1 MNTVEQSGMKR
12 RTFLGGATAAG
23 ISGIL
28 LSKGWVDAASFFGPD
43 GVDIEGLQR
52 AGYDVRHT
60 ICAQC
65 GAACGLTG
73 LVKTN
78 APPSEKNFLVFGN
91 QNAEHPQRGMCGR
104 GATAPST
111 WNSPLRLKKPL
122 KRVGPRGSGEFQE
135 ISWEQALDEVAE
147 RMKAVIDEHGP
158 RAMAFTWHNFQ
169 DEFNWLT
176 MGLNTP
182 NSIGQASSCNTDGVV
197 ARRWMMGS
205 AFQHH
210 AVIDPDYDN
219 CRFVLMPGRTLNAP
233 IGAQFRLA
241 KAKDRGATVA
251 FLNPA
256 HPDTAYGGGEWIS
269 CVPGTDAA
277 FMLGVARVLVDE
289 NRYDENFVRRYT
301 NLPCLIKA
309 DGQPL
314 TEADFEEEGNE
325 NQFKVF
331 NGESVVNHDLEGLV
345 PELDYS
351 GSVTLKDGSEAEVS
365 TAWNLFVQHLSDY
378 SVQRVSRITGV
389 PAATI
394 VRMARTL
401 HTQNGVVEDTWY
413 NTRNGNDA
421 DAIMALMTVNGLLG
435 NFDKPGGMC
444 FRITGHG
451 LPGVLSRDGE
461 GTIRTRLGHELALPP
476 AGRRIDQE
484 MFPETNGTFHAVVRS
499 VLDDGAPYQIKALF
513 NIDAT
518 LFHRDTNTRRIEEM
532 LRKLDLV
539 VTTDILHQEICDWS
553 DYVLPSDMFLER
565 RHLRGVGWTFKPS
578 VVLQQAV
585 TAPPAGAEVRN
596 MQWIALELLRRI
608 YPERALALGYEE
620 RFHDPKVFEDEF
632 LTAIENRR
640 IEGLARHWERDPAQV
655 KEELLREGFVTFRG
669 IEYGN
674 VPYKRPFGS
683 PSGKLEI
690 YAFHPVRRGYREH
703 GFARHSDPNAYTLPV
718 GGREFYLVN
727 GKSPSGSSGAAG
739 LAFSTQY
746 LADNSVWINPAD
758 AARLLI
764 EDGARVELE
773 GIDTGWVA
781 TTRVMVTARVH
792 PGTLFTYSYVGGNRQ
807 KILQRT
813 KGFERLAEGIN
824 PHWFATDHIEPSTGS
839 AFNNASVR
847 IRRVV

>member
-1 MNTVEQSGMKR
+1 MKAVERTGMKR

-23 ISGIL
+23 IGAVL
-28 LSKGWVDAASFFGPD
+28 VNQGWVDAANFFGSD

-65 GAACGLTG
+65 GAGCGLTG

-78 APPSEKNFLVFGN
+78 APPSDKNFVVFGN
-91 QNAEHPQRGMCGR
+91 QNPEHPQRGMCGR

-122 KRVGPRGSGEFQE
+122 KLVGPRGSGEFVE

-147 RMKAVIDEHGP
+147 RMKTIIDEDGV
-158 RAMAFTWHNFQ
+158 RALCFPWHNFRN
-169 DEFNWLT
+169 EFDWLA
-176 MGLNTP
+176 MGINAP
-182 NSIGQASSCNTDGVV
+182 NVIGQASSCNTAGVV

-210 AVIDPDYDN
+210 AFIDPDYDN
-219 CRFVLMPGRTLNAP
+219 CRFVLLPGRTLNAP

-241 KAKDRGATVA
+241 KAKERGATVA

-277 FMLGVARVLVDE
+277 FMLGLAKVLVDE
-289 NRYDENFVRRYT
+289 NRYNEDFIRRYT
-301 NLPCLIKA
+301 NLPYLIKA

-314 TEADFEEEGNE
+314 TQADFEEEGDE
-325 NQFKVF
+325 NRFKVF
-331 NGESVVNHDLEGLV
+331 NGEAIVDHDVEGLV
-345 PELDYS
+345 PELS
-351 GSVTLKDGSEAEVS
+351 HSATVTLKDGSEVEVS
-365 TAWNLFVQHLSDY
+365 SAWNLMLSHLEQY
-378 SVQRVSRITGV
+378 SVQRVARITGT

-394 VRMARTL
+394 VRIARTL
-401 HTQNGVVEDTWY
+401 HTMDGVVEDTWY
-413 NTRNGNDA
+413 NTRNGNDS
-421 DAIMALMTVNGLLG
+421 DAIMALMMVNGLLG

-444 FRITGHG
+444 FRPGHG
-451 LPGVLSRDGE
+451 VPGYLSRDPD
-461 GTIRTRLGHELALPP
+461 GTIRTRLGNELALPP
-476 AGRRIDQE
+476 AGRRLDQE

-499 VLDDGAPYQIKALF
+499 VLDDDVPYRIKGLF

-518 LFHRDTNTRRIEEM
+518 IFHRDTNTRRIEEM

-565 RHLRGVGWTFKPS
+565 RHLGGVGWTFKPTA
-578 VVLQQAV
+578 VLQQAV
-585 TAPPAGAEVRN
+585 TAPPPGADVRN

-620 RFHDPKVFEDEF
+620 RFRDPEVFENEF
-632 LTAIENRR
+632 LMAIEDRR
-640 IEGLARHWERDPAQV
+640 IAGLAQTWQRDPAQL

-674 VPYKRPFGS
+674 FPYKQPFGS
-683 PSGKLEI
+683 PSGKLEM

-703 GFARHSDPNAYTLPV
+703 GFARHIDPPAFVMPT

-739 LAFSTQY
+739 LAFSSQY

-758 AARLLI
+758 AARLQI
-764 EDGARVELE
+764 KDGDSIELE
-773 GIDTGWVA
+773 GLDTGWIA
-781 TTRVMVTARVH
+781 TTKIKVTHRVH
-792 PGTLFTYSYVGGNRQ
+792 PGSLFTYSYVGGNRQ

-813 KGFERLAEGIN
+813 KGFERMAEGIN
-824 PHWFATDHIEPSTGS
+824 PHWFANDWIDPTTGS